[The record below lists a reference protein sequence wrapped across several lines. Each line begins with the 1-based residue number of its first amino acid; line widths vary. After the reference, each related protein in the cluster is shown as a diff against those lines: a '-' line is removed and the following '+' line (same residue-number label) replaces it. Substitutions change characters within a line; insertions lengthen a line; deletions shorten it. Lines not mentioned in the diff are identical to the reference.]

1 MTSKLSCSLIETII
15 LFLSRIYY
23 YTKDACQRSRME
35 DKEGKREDSSR
46 KFRRFNYPLF
56 MAPSLEQALL
66 AKRRNKTGTPYF
78 PSS

>member
-1 MTSKLSCSLIETII
+1 
-15 LFLSRIYY
+15 
-23 YTKDACQRSRME
+23 ME